1 MTLICH
7 LSTPVSHTTTISE
20 TTYSE
25 TWLDSIGAYYPE
37 AKEFMGEVKTI
48 NYAEYREM
56 AKSFSHRLRNEIKES
71 YEAFHNG
78 SLDGITFTRD
88 NQHYVKTV
96 IVVELDKM
104 PILRRQRK

>member
-1 MTLICH
+1 
-7 LSTPVSHTTTISE
+7 
-20 TTYSE
+20 
-25 TWLDSIGAYYPE
+25 
-37 AKEFMGEVKTI
+37 MGEVKII

-96 IVVELDKM
+96 IEVELDKM